1 MITEIIIGVISGGVF
16 MVFLF
21 MFIGWV
27 DSQGRDE

>member
-16 MVFLF
+16 MVCLF

-27 DSQGRDE
+27 DTQWRGK

>member
-16 MVFLF
+16 MVCLF

-27 DSQGRDE
+27 DTQGRGK